1 MHRGETSRPLEKT
14 GLRDGS
20 RFHAGGEAPT
30 LASVM
35 FSPGPSPCIIPHRG
49 SVGLDVP
56 KLNPCEAQC
65 RKFGKMT
72 LPAELLRISCLPF
85 CLPQSWK
92 RLSRLWEDSPPNFLV
107 SVPVGAACVL
117 RLHRSMCYTSYSK
130 QKSCTQHCQSIHA
143 SFQRICGL
151 LSPRGHQKTNCRQA
165 H

>member
-30 LASVM
+30 RASVM

-92 RLSRLWEDSPPNFLV
+92 RLSRLWEDSPPNF
-107 SVPVGAACVL
+107 SRFCAGW
-117 RLHRSMCYTSYSK
+117 RSMCAAPPPFQVLHFISK
-130 QKSCTQHCQSIHA
+130 TKEVHTALSIHTCFFPKNMWA
-143 SFQRICGL
+143 
-151 LSPRGHQKTNCRQA
+151 T
-165 H
+165 